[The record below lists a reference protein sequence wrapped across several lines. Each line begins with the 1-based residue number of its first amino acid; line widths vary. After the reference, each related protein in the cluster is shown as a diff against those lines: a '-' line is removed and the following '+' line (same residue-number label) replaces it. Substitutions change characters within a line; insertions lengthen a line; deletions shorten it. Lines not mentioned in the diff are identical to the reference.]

1 MKNIQIHTDGACSG
15 NPGPGGYG
23 SILVFGTVEKEIS
36 GGSYETTNNQMEL
49 LAVIEA
55 LKILKEPCE
64 IELFTDSKYVEQ
76 GISTWLEGW
85 IKRGWKT
92 ASKEPV
98 KNQDLWKEFLELSK
112 IHKIKTNWV
121 KGHSGEHYN
130 ERCDKLAV
138 AQRDFFNLK

>member
-1 MKNIQIHTDGACSG
+1 MKKIQIHTDGACSG

-23 SILVFGTVEKEIS
+23 SILVFGEVEKEIS
-36 GGSYETTNNQMEL
+36 GGAYETTNNKMEL

-76 GISTWLEGW
+76 GISTWLDGW
-85 IKRGWKT
+85 IKKGWKT

-98 KNQDLWKEFLELSK
+98 KNQELWKEFLEVSK
-112 IHKIKTNWV
+112 VHKIKTNWV
-121 KGHSGEHYN
+121 KGHSGDPFN

-138 AQRDFFNLK
+138 FQRDLYNK